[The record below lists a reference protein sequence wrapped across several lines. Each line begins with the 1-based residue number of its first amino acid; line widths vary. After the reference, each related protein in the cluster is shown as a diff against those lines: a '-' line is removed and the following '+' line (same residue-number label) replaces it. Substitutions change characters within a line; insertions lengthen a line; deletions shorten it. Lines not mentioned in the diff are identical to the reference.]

1 VALRGAVISGILT
14 TFMIRSLL
22 LIFSLSVYVSET
34 TRAEDFIVSDEFQVT
49 SAVKPGLVKHPVMAA
64 LDDQGRL
71 FVAENA
77 GLNLNKEELL
87 TQKPNS
93 IRLLIDTDK
102 DGIFDK
108 ATTFADGLTFP
119 QGALWIYESLY
130 VMSPPSL
137 WKFTD
142 KDGDG
147 VAEEREELATGFDF
161 TGNAADVHGP
171 FLHPNGRLFWCHGR
185 KGYAIPDHDT
195 GEILET
201 GKGARIWS
209 SQLSGGEVEA
219 FAGGGMDNPVEI
231 DFTDEG
237 EIIGTVNL
245 FYGRPRGDTLTHWV
259 HGGVYPRFDQEQ
271 AIEDLP
277 RTGDLLPEVHDF
289 GHVAVSGMF
298 RYRSGKLNS
307 DWTDQWIVS
316 HFNTSRLTRTR
327 LVREGS
333 GFVAAETEE
342 ILKVTRPDSHLTDVL
357 EDHNGDLLA
366 IDTGGW
372 FRIGCPTS
380 HLAKPDV
387 AGGIYR
393 LSRADTAYRA
403 PVYPAWENM
412 TSEAASGFL
421 DDEEPW
427 IRDRAG
433 LELAGRGDPA
443 IPELKRILE
452 TPSSSPTAKRNAVW
466 TLAKLRFSESTD
478 LILEALKD
486 PDPGVR
492 QTAANAISVT
502 RTWQSIAAN
511 EPAEREFELERNRTL
526 SGALA
531 SIVRGDEPQVARQA
545 AVALGRMA
553 EYRAVGAILG
563 RLGRVENDRMLEHS
577 LIYALIEIDDPEATR
592 AGLESENPRVISGV
606 LRALHEMPSGELEI
620 FSLLPHL
627 DSGDPVLRKTAADLA
642 VGNSKWDAAIA
653 NRFFE
658 WEEFNEPR
666 RLTMESVVAT
676 LANHPPIRDFLT
688 SLITSEGVVRKE
700 LALRLMAEAPNLEVV
715 SDWETALAPFL
726 TLDAPREFRELSLK
740 ILAADPGK
748 RFESELTS
756 LVQEESLPRLTRL
769 RATRALASPDAL
781 LSDASFQLLIEILK
795 EERDTTTRAEAI
807 AILTGARLTA
817 ARRIEVAKLA
827 DLFSPVEVPALMQLL
842 RVLRSEEEAGAFAEA
857 LVRSPAFASYEM
869 ERLEQLFRPFPDAF
883 SAELQSKIKAIRDE
897 VSQRAGKIETLLN
910 DLGGADPEAGRI
922 VFESGKGSC
931 LVCHRIGETGGVVGP
946 DLSTIGRIRSPR
958 DLFESVLYPNE
969 SIARDFNTYEVKRND
984 GNADIVGLIESRT
997 STTVIVIDPAGQEAR
1012 IPAASIESISEI
1024 PLSLMPAGLEHT
1036 LTPQELQ
1043 DLVAYLLGLK

>member
-1 VALRGAVISGILT
+1 MT
-14 TFMIRSLL
+14 RSLL
-22 LIFSLSVYVSET
+22 LIFSLGVFVSGIA
-34 TRAEDFIVSDEFQVT
+34 RAEEFIVSDEFQVT

-64 LDDQGRL
+64 LDNRGRL

-87 TQKPNS
+87 AQKPNS

-102 DGIFDK
+102 DGVFDK

-119 QGALWIYESLY
+119 QGALWIYDSLY

-137 WKFTD
+137 WRFAD
-142 KDGDG
+142 RDGDG

-185 KGYAIPDHDT
+185 KGYAIPDHDN
-195 GEILET
+195 GEIMQR

-259 HGGVYPRFDQEQ
+259 HGGVYPRYDQEQ

-298 RYRSGKLNS
+298 RYRSGKLNP

-342 ILKVTRPDSHLTDVL
+342 ILKITKPDSHLTDVL

-380 HLAKPDV
+380 HIAKPEV
-387 AGGIYR
+387 AGEIYR
-393 LSRADTAYRA
+393 ISPADTAYRA
-403 PVYPAWENM
+403 PAYPVWENM
-412 TSEAASGFL
+412 TSEAVSGFL
-421 DDEEPW
+421 DAEEPW
-427 IRDRAG
+427 VRDLAG

-443 IPELKRILE
+443 IPELKRILR
-452 TPSSSPTAKRNAVW
+452 TPSSSPVARMNAVW
-466 TLAKLRFSESTD
+466 TLTKLRFSESTD
-478 LILEALKD
+478 LILDALKD
-486 PDPGVR
+486 PDAGVR
-492 QTAANAISVT
+492 QAAANAISAT

-511 EPAEREFELERNRTL
+511 EPAEREIELERNRTL

-531 SIVRGDEPQVARQA
+531 SIVRGDEPRVARQA

-553 EYRAVGAILG
+553 ENRAVGAILG

-592 AGLESENPRVISGV
+592 AGLDSENPKVISGV

-620 FSLLPHL
+620 FSVLPHL
-627 DSGDPVLRKTAADLA
+627 DSEDPSLRKTAADLA
-642 VGNSKWDAAIA
+642 VGTPEWDAAIA

-658 WEEFNEPR
+658 WDEINEAR
-666 RLTMESVVAT
+666 RLTMESVIAAF
-676 LANHPPIRDFLT
+676 ANHPPIRDFLT
-688 SLITSEGVVRKE
+688 SLVTSEEADRKE
-700 LALRLMAEAPNLEVV
+700 LGLSLMAGAPDLEIV
-715 SDWETALAPFL
+715 SEWEPALAPFL
-726 TLDAPREFRELSLK
+726 TLEAPPELRELSLK
-740 ILAADPGK
+740 ILAADPGE
-748 RFESELTS
+748 RFGAELNA
-756 LVQEESLPRLTRL
+756 LVAEESLPRLTRL
-769 RATRALASPDAL
+769 RATQATASQEAL
-781 LSDASFQLLIEILK
+781 LHDTSFQLLLEILK
-795 EERDTTTRAEAI
+795 EARDTKTRAEAI
-807 AILTGARLTA
+807 AILVSARLTA
-817 ARRIEVAKLA
+817 AQRIEVAQLA
-827 DLFSPVEVPALMQLL
+827 DHFTPVEVPALMQLF
-842 RVLRSEEEAGAFAEA
+842 RALRSGEEAGALAGA
-857 LVRSPAFASYEM
+857 LVNSPAFASYDM
-869 ERLEQLFRPFPDAF
+869 ERLEQLFRPFPNAF
-883 SAELQSKIKAIRDE
+883 SDELQAEMQAVRDE
-897 VSQRAGKIETLLN
+897 ASQRAGKIDALIRNLET
-910 DLGGADPEAGRI
+910 ADAEAGKV

-931 LVCHRIGETGGVVGP
+931 LVCHRIEQRGGEVGP
-946 DLSTIGRIRSPR
+946 NLSTIGRIRSPR
-958 DLFESVLYPNE
+958 DLFESILYPNE
-969 SIARDFNTYEVKRND
+969 SIARDFNTYEVKQH
-984 GNADIVGLIESRT
+984 GGKPGLIGLIESRT
-997 STTVIVIDPAGQEAR
+997 SSTVTLVDAAGQRTRLPE
-1012 IPAASIESISEI
+1012 STIESITEI
-1024 PLSLMPAGLEHT
+1024 PMSLMPPGLEHA
-1036 LTPQELQ
+1036 LTPKELQ
-1043 DLVAYLLGLK
+1043 DLVAYLLELK